1 MLGAGDEYVN
11 TPGGGAVS
19 SYSQPARKRRRGR
32 EKKKITLMGS
42 KQETGVWEGLKN
54 LSAQCLLFKSCE
66 RSLNWMWKRHIV
78 ARWILIRAPKRKKEK
93 QSLESNSF
101 FIPFSV
107 FIERGI
113 TWEGGGGRRAIYR
126 HKTMT
131 RRLRGRDHRI
141 SRRLLCIEEAFQA
154 LSEMTVHSLKAETW
168 NESAQKRLI
177 SCAETDLKVPI
188 NMHQLIGSE
197 ASRRPWIHLSIW
209 VIKM

>member
-1 MLGAGDEYVN
+1 MDVEA
-11 TPGGGAVS
+11 AH
-19 SYSQPARKRRRGR
+19 RG
-32 EKKKITLMGS
+32 EMNPNPCPKK
-42 KQETGVWEGLKN
+42 
-54 LSAQCLLFKSCE
+54 
-66 RSLNWMWKRHIV
+66 
-78 ARWILIRAPKRKKEK
+78 KKEK

-113 TWEGGGGRRAIYR
+113 TWEGGGCQRAIYR

-197 ASRRPWIHLSIW
+197 ASRRPWIHLSI
-209 VIKM
+209 